1 MMTSGQLGTLGLDD
15 SGAQSLALTKVAGGS
30 LLAMEGGEFGGHE
43 GRTSTAGAMSRG
55 DGPLRQ
61 TDAFRFQLAASRL
74 PRPHVKWHTPCMPTP
89 FQDSWRRS
97 QAVAVESMVRQLL
110 ARHRI
115 LAARKLVQAVPAEQ
129 AVDEP
134 LRRLRMVLAEPVVR
148 RRIPAHLRRSGDI
161 AWLRRNAGN
170 YTGKWVALV
179 DGTLLAAEDSL
190 SALRRSL
197 RERALDARPFLH
209 RL

>member
-1 MMTSGQLGTLGLDD
+1 MMTSGQLGTPGLDD
-15 SGAQSLALTKVAGGS
+15 SGARSFALTKVAGGS
-30 LLAMEGGEFGGHE
+30 LLAIEGGEFGGRE
-43 GRTSTAGAMSRG
+43 GRTSTARVMLRG
-55 DGPLRQ
+55 DRPPRQ
-61 TDAFRFQLAASRL
+61 TDAFQFQLAAPRL
-74 PRPHVKWHTPCMPTP
+74 PRPHVKWHAHCEPTL
-89 FQDSWRRS
+89 FQDSWPRS

-110 ARHRI
+110 ARRRI
-115 LAARKLVQAVPAEQ
+115 LAARKLVQAVPSEQ
-129 AVDEP
+129 AIDEP

-148 RRIPAHLRRSGDI
+148 RRIPARLRRSGDI

-170 YTGKWVALV
+170 YTGKWGALV

-197 RERALDARPFLH
+197 RERAPAARPFLH